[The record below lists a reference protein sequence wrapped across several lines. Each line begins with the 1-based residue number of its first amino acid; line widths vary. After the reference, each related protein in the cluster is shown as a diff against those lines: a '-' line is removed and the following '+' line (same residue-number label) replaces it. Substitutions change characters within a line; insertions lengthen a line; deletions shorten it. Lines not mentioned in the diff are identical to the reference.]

1 VVVVRFVSLCLS
13 LLIAFQLTCYSVAT
27 AQVSFSGD
35 AVSGQAPVNKVGAL
49 LLTEGLA
56 IMSANAIEITGKGQN
71 GPKQSQLHGKIF
83 KTSQVA
89 NGVKGHVYFDQG
101 PGLSALDATNCDE
114 FVKMADGTKVS
125 GPISDVADN
134 AITCARRV
142 IPMNEVA
149 EVHSARVFKFTSSLG
164 DKPHLNFEPTCIKG
178 VATTKVKSKSTSSN
192 DFPVA
197 GAIIAATVVVA
208 VVTCAIVL
216 PIVIPAAVK
225 HHHHHQLN
233 TRGQQNVVYNKL
245 QKILHPSSSSSSSN
259 SSCGP

>member
-1 VVVVRFVSLCLS
+1 VRFVSLCLS

-56 IMSANAIEITGKGQN
+56 IMSANTIEVQGKGPN
-71 GPKQSQLHGKIF
+71 GPKQSQLRGKIF
-83 KTSQVA
+83 KTSQTA

-101 PGLSALDATNCDE
+101 PGLGSLDAANCDE
-114 FVKMADGTKVS
+114 FVKMSDGTKVS
-125 GPISDVADN
+125 GPISEVTDQAV
-134 AITCARRV
+134 TCARRA

-164 DKPHLNFEPTCIKG
+164 DKPHLNFEPTCIRA
-178 VATTKVKSKSTSSN
+178 VSSTKVKQQKTSSN
-192 DFPVA
+192 DFPVV
-197 GAIIAATVVVA
+197 GKVLIAATVIA

-216 PIVIPAAVK
+216 PIVIPAAVN
-225 HHHHHQLN
+225 HHHDHKMNNRNANQ
-233 TRGQQNVVYNKL
+233 VIYNKL
-245 QKILHPSSSSSSSN
+245 NKILHPSSSSSSSLN
-259 SSCGP
+259 SSSGP